1 MPKIKIADR
10 VLLALA
16 GLFEHGNIDWQSIV
30 QESVEEYEDFKQRY
44 ATLVANGLLRVR
56 VGFLY
61 QFTDAGYLMYSDRI
75 KVLRVLGTS

>member
-10 VLLALA
+10 VLLVLA
-16 GLFEHGNIDWQSIV
+16 DLFEHGNVNCQRIV

-61 QFTDAGYLMYSDRI
+61 QFTDAGYLMYADR
-75 KVLRVLGTS
+75 VRTLRVLGSN